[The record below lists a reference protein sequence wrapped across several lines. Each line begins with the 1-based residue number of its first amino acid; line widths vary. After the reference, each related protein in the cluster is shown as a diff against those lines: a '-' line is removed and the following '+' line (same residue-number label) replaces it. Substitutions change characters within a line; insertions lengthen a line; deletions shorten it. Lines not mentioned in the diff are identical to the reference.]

1 MIIEELLRN
10 FLSEKLAYP
19 VLTEIPDRDIPE
31 QFYLIEKT
39 GGSISNHIERSTIT
53 IQSYGS
59 SLYDSSVMNEQLKY
73 AMEYNA
79 ISIPEIVSIDLDG
92 DYNFTDTT
100 EKKYRYQAVFDI
112 IHYEL
117 FEGGL
122 I

>member
-92 DYNFTDTT
+92 DYNYTDTT
-100 EKKYRYQAVFDI
+100 EKKYRYQAVLDI
-112 IHYEL
+112 VHYEL
-117 FEGGL
+117 FEGG
-122 I
+122 

>member
-59 SLYDSSVMNEQLKY
+59 SLYEASVLNEQLKY
-73 AMEYNA
+73 VMEYNA
-79 ISIPEIVSIDLDG
+79 IELDEISSINLDG

-100 EKKYRYQAVFDI
+100 TNNYRYQAVFNI
-112 IHYEL
+112 VHY
-117 FEGGL
+117 
-122 I
+122 

>member
-59 SLYDSSVMNEQLKY
+59 SLYEASVLNEQLKY
-73 AMEYNA
+73 VMEYNA
-79 ISIPEIVSIDLDG
+79 IELDEVSSINLDG

-100 EKKYRYQAVFDI
+100 TNNYRYQAVFNI
-112 IHYEL
+112 VHY
-117 FEGGL
+117 
-122 I
+122 